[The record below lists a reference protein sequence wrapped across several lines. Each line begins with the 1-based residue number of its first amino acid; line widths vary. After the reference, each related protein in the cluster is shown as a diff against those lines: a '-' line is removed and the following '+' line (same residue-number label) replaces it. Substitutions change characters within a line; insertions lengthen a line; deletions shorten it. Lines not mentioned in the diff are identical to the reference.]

1 MKTKYYKYT
10 LQGEYSEGEALQKLG
25 EAATEG
31 YVVRIDNERGQT
43 HVYLASSADK
53 KTVPGLAGKEVKEA
67 DVTKLF

>member
-10 LQGEYSEGEALQKLG
+10 LQGEYSHDDALRKLG

-43 HVYLASSADK
+43 HIYLASSADK
-53 KTVPGLAGKEVKEA
+53 KTAQGLARKEVSEG